1 MFRKDFQH
9 LDDEALLEYYHA
21 TRNLDAFRQLYARYK
36 DCLYRYCTQMNFSAA
51 GAVLEELWRGL
62 LERPPELC
70 GRLLRTW
77 LFIRVDR
84 LLRTCAGSDA
94 GAPQEGPA
102 PDNPLLN
109 GLQQLP
115 RIERNILL
123 LHLECQ
129 LPLATVADI
138 ERLSLKACREH
149 YRRGRERLE
158 EVLYGPQRQPWRIEE
173 VSV

>member
-21 TRNLDAFRQLYARYK
+21 TRNLAAFRQLYARYK
-36 DCLYRYCTQMNFSAA
+36 DTLYRYCTQMNFSGA
-51 GAVLEELWRGL
+51 GAVLEELWRNL

-77 LFIRVDR
+77 LFIRADR
-84 LLRTCAGSDA
+84 LLRNYAGSDPEIQP
-94 GAPQEGPA
+94 GDPT

-129 LPLATVADI
+129 MPLATVADI
-138 ERLSLKACREH
+138 ERLSLKRCREH
-149 YRRGRERLE
+149 YQRGRERLDE
-158 EVLYGPQRQPWRIEE
+158 ILHGPKRQPWRIEE
-173 VSV
+173 VCV

>member
-1 MFRKDFQH
+1 MFHKDFQH

-21 TRNLDAFRQLYARYK
+21 TRNLEAFRQLYVRYK
-36 DCLYRYCTQMNFSAA
+36 DCLYRYCTQMNFA
-51 GAVLEELWRGL
+51 GTGAILEELWCDL
-62 LERPPELC
+62 LERPPELR

-77 LFIRVDR
+77 LFIRTDR
-84 LLRTCAGSDA
+84 LLRNYAGSD
-94 GAPQEGPA
+94 PDTPRETPT
-102 PDNPLLN
+102 PDNPLLR

-138 ERLSLKACREH
+138 EKLSLKTCREH
-149 YRRGRERLE
+149 FQRGRERLE
-158 EVLYGPQRQPWRIEE
+158 EILHGPKRQPWRIEE